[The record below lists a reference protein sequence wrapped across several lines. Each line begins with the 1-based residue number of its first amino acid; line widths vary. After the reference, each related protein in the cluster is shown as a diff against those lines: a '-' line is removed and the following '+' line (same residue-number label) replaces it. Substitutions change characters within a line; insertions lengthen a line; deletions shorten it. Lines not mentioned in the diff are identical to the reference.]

1 MNHHRGP
8 ADTRPADVLTSVH
21 RGAETDVHP
30 HPIQSR
36 AVNRAIGDMRRGV
49 AVLLLGA
56 GPVVILPIET
66 ATETT
71 LAEFRAASSGN
82 AFVLMAAGRAR
93 ALPGLDGVLDQ
104 GVVALNADRGA
115 ELQTLQALA
124 NPSTDIGHAPVRA
137 SIAVTLPFTSH
148 DAEAALALAKLARL
162 LPAVLAAPASAD
174 AAGFDLLSVTAS
186 DLLDYPAV
194 AASGLSAA
202 ASAVVPL
209 AEAHDTRI
217 VAFRPPDGGIEHIA
231 IIIGHPE
238 NAEAPLVRVHSEC
251 FTGDLLGSM
260 RCDCGP
266 QLHQAIR
273 LMEQEGAGIV
283 LYMAQE
289 GRGIGLVNKLRA
301 YELQDRGL
309 DTLDANSA
317 LGYGADE
324 RSFAAA
330 SVMLAALNISRVRLL
345 TNNPDKVASLQS
357 AGIEVVGRVS
367 HAIEANGV
375 NDFYLDTKAR
385 RFGHLLG

>member
-1 MNHHRGP
+1 
-8 ADTRPADVLTSVH
+8 
-21 RGAETDVHP
+21 
-30 HPIQSR
+30 
-36 AVNRAIGDMRRGV
+36 MRRGV
-49 AVLLLGA
+49 PVLLHGDQS
-56 GPVVILPIET
+56 VVLLPIET

-71 LAEFRAASSGN
+71 LAEFRAASAGD
-82 AFVLMAAGRAR
+82 AVVLLAAGRAR
-93 ALPGLDGVLDQ
+93 AFPGLGGMPDQTVIGVK
-104 GVVALNADRGA
+104 ADRGA
-115 ELQTLQALA
+115 ELRTLQALA
-124 NPSTDIGHAPVRA
+124 NPSTDA
-137 SIAVTLPFTSH
+137 SAAWARTIIPATLPMAGA
-148 DAEAALALAKLARL
+148 DAEAALSLAKLARL
-162 LPAVLAAPASAD
+162 LPAVLAAPALPD
-174 AAGFDLLSVTAS
+174 AVAHDLLSVSAA

-194 AASGLSAA
+194 AAAGLVPA
-202 ASAVVPL
+202 ASAAVPL
-209 AEAHDTRI
+209 AEAPDTRI

-231 IIIGHPE
+231 IVIGHPE
-238 NAEAPLVRVHSEC
+238 GAEAPLVRVHSEC
-251 FTGDLLGSM
+251 FTGDLLGSL

-301 YELQDRGL
+301 YMLQDRGL

-330 SVMLAALNISRVRLL
+330 AIMLEALAIKRVRLL
-345 TNNPDKVASLQS
+345 TNNPDKVASLRA
-357 AGIEVVGRVS
+357 AGIDVAGRVS
-367 HAIEANGV
+367 HAIAANGV

>member
-1 MNHHRGP
+1 MRCL
-8 ADTRPADVLTSVH
+8 VLPEL
-21 RGAETDVHP
+21 R
-30 HPIQSR
+30 SR
-36 AVNRAIGDMRRGV
+36 ALFALDADGD
-49 AVLLLGA
+49 
-56 GPVVILPIET
+56 
-66 ATETT
+66 
-71 LAEFRAASSGN
+71 
-82 AFVLMAAGRAR
+82 
-93 ALPGLDGVLDQ
+93 
-104 GVVALNADRGA
+104 A
-115 ELQTLQALA
+115 ELQALQALA
-124 NPSTDIGHAPVRA
+124 NPSGDSGHSPVRA
-137 SIAVTLPFTSH
+137 SITTALPFTAT

-162 LPAVLAAPASAD
+162 LPAVLAAPSVSDASSY
-174 AAGFDLLSVTAS
+174 DLLSVTAA
-186 DLLDYPAV
+186 DLLSYPAV
-194 AASGLSAA
+194 AAAGLFPA
-202 ASAVVPL
+202 ASASVPL
-209 AEAHDTRI
+209 AEAPETRI

-231 IIIGHPE
+231 IVVGHPE

-309 DTLDANSA
+309 DTLDANNA

-324 RSFAAA
+324 RSFGAA
-330 SVMLAALNISRVRLL
+330 SIMLAALNISRVRLL

-367 HAIEANGV
+367 HSIEANGV